1 MGTAWVQDAYSQA
14 ELSLYALKLACHF
27 LSRGGW
33 FITKVSILLNY
44 VRMEKKIDLN
54 PTPYIA
60 LLVMTKMTRLTF
72 DLSITFCG

>member
-1 MGTAWVQDAYSQA
+1 MGTRCLLPGRTVAVCSQVGLPLSQQRWLVYYQGEYFA
-14 ELSLYALKLACHF
+14 EF
-27 LSRGGW
+27 
-33 FITKVSILLNY
+33 